1 MRTTDNNG
9 GHFKI
14 SEEIVH
20 KENLFQIANK
30 NLIQLQK
37 DNANLLV
44 FPHSLG
50 IYKDDVEKATI
61 FSMDEDSIT
70 TYNLMG
76 FVGCNN
82 SQLTITS
89 RFAKKDRKDFF
100 LHYMLQKV
108 FAINLLDFD
117 QKTSKDNIWD
127 FLLYLFPYF
136 LKKAYAQGIFK
147 AYKRNEYNNA
157 NINGT
162 ININRHIQKNIPFRG
177 NIAYSTREH
186 SYDNDLTQLIRHTI
200 ECISVHQFGNGILS
214 NDNETR
220 EIVQK
225 FKYITD
231 STYNKS
237 QRNKLV
243 AKNSKPFAHPYFY
256 EYKLLQKICLQILR
270 REKIS
275 YGKDKN
281 KIYGLLFDGAWLWE
295 EYLNTIL
302 KDQFIHPENKTGK
315 HRQYLF
321 EGNKQSIYPDFIS
334 KDKPI
339 SVGDAKY
346 IPLDTQGSYNENSE
360 RAISIYY
367 KTLAYMY
374 RFNSINGFLIYPTK
388 NQENLY
394 DELKIQDTTGMIKKI
409 GLAVPQCSDTFND
422 FSSTIKKNELI
433 LLSNIWINLK

>member
-9 GHFKI
+9 GYFKI
-14 SEEIVH
+14 NDENIH
-20 KENLFQIANK
+20 KANLSRIANK
-30 NLIQLQK
+30 SLLKLQEN
-37 DNANLLV
+37 NADLLV

-50 IYKDDVEKATI
+50 IYKDDVEKSTI
-61 FSMDEDSIT
+61 FSMDEETIT

-76 FVGCNN
+76 FVGCND

-89 RFAKKDRKDFF
+89 RFSKEDSKDYF

-108 FAINLLDFD
+108 FSINLLDFD
-117 QKTSKDNIWD
+117 QKSNNENIWD
-127 FLLYLFPYF
+127 FLIYLFPYF
-136 LKKAYAQGIFK
+136 LKKAYTQGMFK

-157 NINGT
+157 NIKGT

-186 SYDNDLTQLIRHTI
+186 SYDNDVTQLIRHTI
-200 ECISVHQFGNGILS
+200 EYIKVHPFGNGVLAKD
-214 NDNETR
+214 NDTR

-225 FKYITD
+225 FVFVTD

-237 QRNKLV
+237 QRNKIV
-243 AKNSKPFAHPYFY
+243 AKNLKAFSHPYYF

-270 REKIS
+270 REKLS
-275 YGKDKN
+275 YGKENN

-302 KDQFIHPENKTGK
+302 KEKFLHPENKTGK
-315 HRQYLF
+315 HKHYLF

-334 KDKPI
+334 KETPI
-339 SVGDAKY
+339 IVGDAKY
-346 IPLDTQGSYNENSE
+346 IPLDKHVSYHENSE
-360 RAISIYY
+360 RAVSIYY

-374 RFNSINGFLIYPTK
+374 RFNSTNGFLIYPTN
-388 NQENLY
+388 NQDNRYE
-394 DELKIQDTTGMIKKI
+394 ELKIQDTEGVLKKI
-409 GLAVPQCSDTFND
+409 GLAIPQNQEDFIN
-422 FSSTIKKNELI
+422 FSSSIKDNELNLRMI
-433 LLSNIWINLK
+433 L

>member
-9 GHFKI
+9 GYKI
-14 SEEIVH
+14 ADEEFIH
-20 KENLFQIANK
+20 KDNLIQIANK
-30 NLIQLQK
+30 NLIELQK
-37 DNANLLV
+37 SNADLLV

-50 IYKDDVEKATI
+50 IYRDDVEKSTI
-61 FSMDEDSIT
+61 FSIDEETIT

-89 RFAKKDRKDFF
+89 RFAKEDNKDYF

-117 QKTSKDNIWD
+117 QKSNKENIWD
-127 FLLYLFPYF
+127 FLIYLFPYF
-136 LKKAYAQGIFK
+136 LKKAYTQGMFK

-157 NINGT
+157 NIKGT

-186 SYDNDLTQLIRHTI
+186 SYDNDITQLIRHTI
-200 ECISVHQFGNGILS
+200 EFIKVHPFGKGVLTK
-214 NDNETR
+214 DNETR

-225 FKYITD
+225 FIFVTD
-231 STYNKS
+231 ATFSKS
-237 QRNKLV
+237 QRNKII
-243 AKNSKPFAHPYFY
+243 AKNLKSFAHPYFF
-256 EYKLLQKICLQILR
+256 EYKILQKICLQILR
-270 REKIS
+270 REKLS
-275 YGKDKN
+275 YGKDDN

-302 KDQFIHPENKTGK
+302 KDKFIHPENKTGK
-315 HRQYLF
+315 HKHYLF

-334 KDKPI
+334 KDKPFI
-339 SVGDAKY
+339 VGDAKY
-346 IPLDTQGSYNENSE
+346 IPLDKQGSYNENSE
-360 RAISIYY
+360 RAVSIYY

-374 RFNSINGFLIYPTK
+374 RFNSTRGFLIYPTK
-388 NQENLY
+388 NQDNRYE
-394 DELKIQDTTGMIKKI
+394 ELKIQDTDGVLKKI
-409 GLAVPQCSDTFND
+409 GLAIPHKQENF
-422 FSSTIKKNELI
+422 KKFTCNINVNEL
-433 LLSNIWINLK
+433 NLISKI